1 MLLEKFLVNPHS
13 IVPDSRVCPNRK
25 AAVANSLLVEGSRLC
40 NHNFTLLCDTL
51 PRICFICTNGIVAV
65 IKGRVS
71 VHSEPPVVHEVVAH
85 DDGEPLFVGDVLVL
99 CDEDPPGL
107 LRR

>member
-25 AAVANSLLVEGSRLC
+25 AAVANALLVEGSRLC
-40 NHNFTLLCDTL
+40 NQTLLCEAL
-51 PRICFICTNGIVAV
+51 PRICYIFTNGIVAV
-65 IKGRVS
+65 IEGPVS